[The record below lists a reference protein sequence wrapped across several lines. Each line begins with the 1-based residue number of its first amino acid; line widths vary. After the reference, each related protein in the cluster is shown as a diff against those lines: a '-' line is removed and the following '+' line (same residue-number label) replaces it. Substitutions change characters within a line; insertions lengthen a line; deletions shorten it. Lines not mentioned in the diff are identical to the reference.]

1 VSALQSGR
9 HGTSRWRA
17 VALALLVTWAGLAL
31 SAAVPQ
37 SADAVLPQVIGGE
50 VAKGLFGGGSPILDA
65 PGALVLK
72 GVQAIL
78 DWIYGG
84 LKDTITPFVM
94 QFLTRVD
101 LVFDGGLRRMV
112 VPLVVIGAALMV
124 LGAVASVIQGYG
136 AVIAG
141 TASPANVIS
150 GVLMRGAGLALLL
163 GSWHTV
169 VPIAVD
175 VANAFSGY
183 VLTDE
188 AVKDA
193 LAKTFGLTAA
203 GGASASIAAAGVAP
217 IVLVVLLTVL
227 AICFLLLLLLKYVVI
242 FAFAVLYLGGPV
254 LIGLGAF
261 PGLGSVA
268 INALVRSLAI
278 LIVIPL
284 SWATV
289 FAAWAAIN
297 STIVSDPPEE
307 AGAYALAVINGPG
320 IFVASCLVVLGVT
333 RALLKMA
340 SPLGAPLSIPG
351 ARMVM
356 AAAAYKAA
364 PALWGKIGV
373 AGTAEGAAGA
383 EAVAEHNSRYE
394 GTPYHRAVAASQAW
408 DGPGVGDGMNLAVA
422 GRGGAP
428 DVIPDAVS
436 GQVVDDEPAAP
447 ASSARGTS
455 AAIDGTAEELAAE
468 SATATPGTAAAY
480 GAPSATNTGIPQL
493 PAGSPDF
500 DGARARIADQGP
512 VSAGQVASA
521 LGQLDGDERD
531 YVQGAAQEARAL
543 QQSAG
548 GDEGDTHFRERIA
561 AGMADGRTFGHD
573 NQTHAAVI
581 GASSHQVVL
590 DALDPPADRGTR
602 SAHQEE
608 RYTER
613 ELRRDWTQPVSDDGA
628 DER

>member
-1 VSALQSGR
+1 MSALKSGWQGHR
-9 HGTSRWRA
+9 RGRA

-37 SADAVLPQVIGGE
+37 SADAVLPQVLGGE
-50 VAKGLFGGGSPILDA
+50 VVKGLFGGGSPILDA

-124 LGAVASVIQGYG
+124 LGAVASIIQGYG

-141 TASPANVIS
+141 TASPASVIS
-150 GVLMRGAGLALLL
+150 GVLMRVAGLALLL

-203 GGASASIAAAGVAP
+203 GGVSASIAAAGVAP

-227 AICFLLLLLLKYVVI
+227 AFCFLLLLLLKYVVI

-254 LIGLGAF
+254 MIGLGAF

-364 PALWGKIGV
+364 PALWGKIGRAGV
-373 AGTAEGAAGA
+373 AEEAAGA

-408 DGPGVGDGMNLAVA
+408 DGPGVGDGMGLAVA

-436 GQVVDDEPAAP
+436 GDVVDDEPAARAP
-447 ASSARGTS
+447 SARGTT

-468 SATATPGTAAAY
+468 PATATTGTA
-480 GAPSATNTGIPQL
+480 APSATNTGIPQL
-493 PAGSPDF
+493 PVGSPDF
-500 DGARARIADQGP
+500 DGARARIADQGL
-512 VSAGQVASA
+512 VSSGQVASA

-531 YVQGAAQEARAL
+531 YVQGAAQEARTL

-590 DALDPPADRGTR
+590 DALNPPAAPGTHH
-602 SAHQEE
+602 AENPNA
-608 RYTER
+608 YTER
-613 ELRRDWTQPVSDDGA
+613 ELRRDWTHPVSDDGG
-628 DER
+628 DDR

>member
-1 VSALQSGR
+1 M
-9 HGTSRWRA
+9 
-17 VALALLVTWAGLAL
+17 
-31 SAAVPQ
+31 
-37 SADAVLPQVIGGE
+37 
-50 VAKGLFGGGSPILDA
+50 
-65 PGALVLK
+65 LK

-78 DWIYGG
+78 DWVYGG

-124 LGAVASVIQGYG
+124 LGAVASIIQGYG

-141 TASPANVIS
+141 TASPASVIS
-150 GVLMRGAGLALLL
+150 GVLMRVAGLALLL

-193 LAKTFGLTAA
+193 LAKTFGVTAA
-203 GGASASIAAAGVAP
+203 GGVSASIAAAGVAP

-227 AICFLLLLLLKYVVI
+227 AFCFLLLLLLKYVVI

-254 LIGLGAF
+254 MIGLGAF

-364 PALWGKIGV
+364 PALWGKIGG
-373 AGTAEGAAGA
+373 AGVAEGAAGA

-408 DGPGVGDGMNLAVA
+408 DGPGVGDGMGLAVA

-436 GQVVDDEPAAP
+436 GDVVDDEPAARAP
-447 ASSARGTS
+447 SARGTT

-468 SATATPGTAAAY
+468 PATATTGTAAL
-480 GAPSATNTGIPQL
+480 SATNTGIRQL

-512 VSAGQVASA
+512 VSSGQVASA
-521 LGQLDGDERD
+521 LGQLDGDERE
-531 YVQGAAQEARAL
+531 YVQGAAQEARSL

-573 NQTHAAVI
+573 NQAHAAVI

-613 ELRRDWTQPVSDDGA
+613 ELRRDWTQPVNGDGG